1 MIVEWEAVLDC
12 NYKCHYCSNGRNDLL
27 DKPIRYE
34 KDMDKIRAF
43 LDNIKAQWPN
53 EEVFVFGG
61 EPLLHPH
68 IEKIVEYFN
77 KIDLKF
83 ILQTNFVLTNKIRRM
98 EKMGLDFMVQVSLH
112 PLEVTDEQTLYN
124 DLKELEH
131 KVRRIDCMYIGEP
144 SMQMYK
150 NVLPYIKDKSKLFLA
165 PVADFELDNVV
176 NEYLYKFNK
185 IKDDRLLSKVYN
197 FEPGNRSYEWEN
209 MMRGTTTTKG
219 KPCLYTGKYILYD
232 PALQSYT
239 CNMRENNEICPHEQ
253 CFLM

>member
-43 LDNIKAQWPN
+43 LDNIKAQWPD

-98 EKMGLDFMVQVSLH
+98 EQMGLDFMVKFSLH
-112 PLEVTDEQTLYN
+112 PL
-124 DLKELEH
+124 
-131 KVRRIDCMYIGEP
+131 
-144 SMQMYK
+144 
-150 NVLPYIKDKSKLFLA
+150 
-165 PVADFELDNVV
+165 
-176 NEYLYKFNK
+176 
-185 IKDDRLLSKVYN
+185 
-197 FEPGNRSYEWEN
+197 
-209 MMRGTTTTKG
+209 
-219 KPCLYTGKYILYD
+219 
-232 PALQSYT
+232 
-239 CNMRENNEICPHEQ
+239 
-253 CFLM
+253 

>member
-43 LDNIKAQWPN
+43 LDNIKEQWPD

-209 MMRGTTTTKG
+209 MMRGKTTTKG